1 MIKAAV
7 ASANA
12 ASASNNDDLQQ
23 EMQRIFRPEKL
34 MAQFKAYLSSTAT
47 DYYNKT
53 EDETKSTLPTLDEC
67 SKSLLPLLDALMNQ
81 TKSTPEWVFRSRFS
95 SYILIDSFENYFQSV
110 SFDWITILL
119 KSYSRNSVATNSRAK
134 PEIYCY
140 DRVD

>member
-47 DYYNKT
+47 DYYNKN
-53 EDETKSTLPTLDEC
+53 EDETKSTLPTLDDC

-95 SYILIDSFENYFQSV
+95 LFINHLVLIHLQFYFIFVLEVQ
-110 SFDWITILL
+110 
-119 KSYSRNSVATNSRAK
+119 
-134 PEIYCY
+134 
-140 DRVD
+140 

>member
-12 ASASNNDDLQQ
+12 APASNNDDLQQ

-34 MAQFKAYLSSTAT
+34 MAQFKAYLSSDAT
-47 DYYNKT
+47 DYYKKD
-53 EDETKSTLPTLDEC
+53 EDETKSTLPTDEC

-95 SYILIDSFENYFQSV
+95 SYIY
-110 SFDWITILL
+110 
-119 KSYSRNSVATNSRAK
+119 
-134 PEIYCY
+134 
-140 DRVD
+140 

>member
-47 DYYNKT
+47 DYYNKN

-110 SFDWITILL
+110 SFD
-119 KSYSRNSVATNSRAK
+119 
-134 PEIYCY
+134 
-140 DRVD
+140 